1 MQENYANH
9 NSDLILW
16 IYEKDE
22 WREVLLR
29 DWVVERLINSKAEGK
44 KAMRATC
51 KDSLKAI
58 NRNNNNCP
66 ILMDKMTFN
75 IFSNYISMKKG
86 KKSGVYIYA
95 TSYGDIHSALTH
107 L

>member
-29 DWVVERLINSKAEGK
+29 DWVVERLINYEAAGK

-58 NRNNNNCP
+58 NRNNDNCP
-66 ILMDKMTFN
+66 IIMDKMTFN
-75 IFSNYISMKKG
+75 IFSNYMSMKKC
-86 KKSGVYIYA
+86 KNSGVYIYA
-95 TSYGDIHSALTH
+95 TSYRDIHIALTH

>member
-29 DWVVERLINSKAEGK
+29 DWIVERLITSEAEGK

-58 NRNNNNCP
+58 NRNNDNCP
-66 ILMDKMTFN
+66 ILMEKITFN
-75 IFSNYISMKKG
+75 LFSNYMSIKKG
-86 KKSGVYIYA
+86 KNSGVYIYA
-95 TSYGDIHSALTH
+95 TSYRDIHIALTH